1 MVQRFH
7 VCAEYFWFAI
17 SQCKSPV
24 SLPGDAGID
33 LRFLSDAQREAIL
46 PSAGN
51 GPVTLDLQF
60 GDRRDHIR
68 FVLAYLLTQ
77 EERS

>member
-1 MVQRFH
+1 MIQRFH
-7 VCAEYFWFAI
+7 VCAEYFWLAM

-24 SLPGDAGID
+24 SLPGDAVTD

-46 PSAGN
+46 PSAGKR
-51 GPVTLDLQF
+51 PVTLELQF
-60 GDRRDHIR
+60 EDRQDHIR
-68 FVLAYLLTQ
+68 FVMAYLLTQ

>member
-1 MVQRFH
+1 MIQRFH

-17 SQCKSPV
+17 SQCKSSV
-24 SLPGDAGID
+24 SLPGDAVTD
-33 LRFLSDAQREAIL
+33 LRLLSDAQREAIL

-60 GDRRDHIR
+60 GDRQDYIR

>member
-1 MVQRFH
+1 MIQRFH

-17 SQCKSPV
+17 SQCKSSV
-24 SLPGDAGID
+24 SLPGDTSAD

-46 PSAGN
+46 PSG
-51 GPVTLDLQF
+51 GKRPVTLELQF
-60 GDRRDHIR
+60 EDRQDHIR
-68 FVLAYLLTQ
+68 FVMAYLLTQ